1 MCFIRKQ
8 MKRIRLNKP
17 VMTKHYNGSLTE
29 DEVKSLPLLQF
40 DGKVTLIDNMDTFY
54 QVIDNIGKSSI
65 VGFDTETKPSF
76 RKGRRNT
83 VSLLQLAD
91 DRNAWLFRLNMIGLP
106 PELAAILADENL
118 HKVGVAIHD
127 DIKALRSV
135 SPFEP
140 GGFVDLQGIVAGHGI
155 KQLGLKK
162 LSAIVLGYRISKS
175 QQVSNW
181 EASALTESQQLYAAT
196 DAWICRR
203 IYLALNGR
211 QDR

>member
-1 MCFIRKQ
+1 
-8 MKRIRLNKP
+8 
-17 VMTKHYNGSLTE
+17 MTKQYNEGLA
-29 DEVKSLPLLQF
+29 DEVVKNLPLLQF
-40 DGKVTLIDNMDTFY
+40 DGKVTLVDNMEVFY
-54 QVIDNIGKSSI
+54 RVIDEVGRSGI

-76 RKGRRNT
+76 RKGRRNV

-91 DRNAWLFRLNMIGLP
+91 NNSAWLFRLNMIGLP
-106 PELAAILADENL
+106 PELAALLADESLN
-118 HKVGVAIHD
+118 KVGVAIHD

-140 GGFVDLQGIVAGHGI
+140 GGFIDLQSIVADHGI

-181 EASALTESQQLYAAT
+181 EASELTGSQQLYAAT
-196 DAWICRR
+196 DAWVCRR
-203 IYLALNGR
+203 IYLALNGEKKR
-211 QDR
+211 

>member
-1 MCFIRKQ
+1 
-8 MKRIRLNKP
+8 
-17 VMTKHYNGSLTE
+17 MTKQYNESLA
-29 DEVKSLPLLQF
+29 DEVVKNLPLLQF
-40 DGKVTLIDNMDTFY
+40 DGKVTLVDNMEVFY
-54 QVIDNIGKSSI
+54 RVIDEVGRSGI

-76 RKGRRNT
+76 RKGRRNV

-91 DRNAWLFRLNMIGLP
+91 NNSAWLFRLNMIGLP
-106 PELAAILADENL
+106 PELAALLADESLN
-118 HKVGVAIHD
+118 KVGVAIHD

-140 GGFVDLQGIVAGHGI
+140 GGFIDLQSIVADHGI

-181 EASALTESQQLYAAT
+181 EASELTGSQQLYAAT
-196 DAWICRR
+196 DAWVCRR
-203 IYLALNGR
+203 IYLALNGEKKR
-211 QDR
+211 

>member
-1 MCFIRKQ
+1 
-8 MKRIRLNKP
+8 
-17 VMTKHYNGSLTE
+17 MTKSFNESLTDE
-29 DEVKSLPLLQF
+29 EVKSLPLLQF
-40 DGKVTLIDNMDTFY
+40 DGKLTLVDNMETFY
-54 QVIDNIGKSSI
+54 RVIDEIGRSGI

-106 PELAAILADENL
+106 PELAALLADDNI

-127 DIKALRSV
+127 DIKALRTV
-135 SPFEP
+135 SSFEP
-140 GGFVDLQGIVAGHGI
+140 DGFVDLQGIVAGHGI

-162 LSAIVLGYRISKS
+162 LTAIVLGYRISKS

-181 EASALTESQQLYAAT
+181 EAPVLTESQQLYAAT
-196 DAWICRR
+196 DAWVCRR

-211 QDR
+211 QSR

>member
-1 MCFIRKQ
+1 
-8 MKRIRLNKP
+8 
-17 VMTKHYNGSLTE
+17 MTKPYNESLTDE
-29 DEVKSLPLLQF
+29 EVKSLPLLQF
-40 DGKVTLIDNMDTFY
+40 DGKVTLVDDMQTFY
-54 QVIDNIGKSSI
+54 RVIDAIGRSGI

-91 DRNAWLFRLNMIGLP
+91 DSNAWLFRLNMIGLP
-106 PELAAILADENL
+106 PELAALLADESL

-127 DIKALRSV
+127 DIKALRTV
-135 SPFEP
+135 TPFEP

-181 EASALTESQQLYAAT
+181 EAPLLTESQQLYAAT
-196 DAWICRR
+196 DAWVCRR
-203 IYLALNGR
+203 IYLALNGKQAR
-211 QDR
+211 

>member
-1 MCFIRKQ
+1 M
-8 MKRIRLNKP
+8 
-17 VMTKHYNGSLTE
+17 MTKHYNESLSD
-29 DEVKSLPLLQF
+29 DEVKKLPLLHF
-40 DGKVTLIDNMDTFY
+40 DGKVTLVDDLDTFY
-54 QVIDNIGKSSI
+54 RVIDEVGRSGI

-91 DRNAWLFRLNMIGLP
+91 AGNAWLFRLNRIGLP
-106 PELAAILADENL
+106 PELAALLADDSL

-140 GGFVDLQGIVAGHGI
+140 RGFVDLQSVVAGHGI
-155 KQLGLKK
+155 KQLGLRK
-162 LSAIVLGYRISKS
+162 LSAIILGYRISKS

-181 EASALTESQQLYAAT
+181 EAPVLTESQQLYAAT
-196 DAWICRR
+196 DAWVCRQ
-203 IYLALNGR
+203 IYLALNGK